1 MNTASLDPAHRPT
14 VSRRIDFRPGQD
26 MYWEIVR
33 NGEDTDGEVLEANS
47 WLGPHSPSPPV
58 HVHDNAEDS
67 FEIVEGRLDV
77 KLDGTWRTYGPGER
91 AAAAPGHRHTLRN
104 SHDEPVRFINRHRP
118 AARLR
123 GVLSRH
129 GVVGVDRED
138 GRRSTSQSASSDLRC
153 DAVQSPPDRDPNL
166 APAAICL
173 RVAVGLGPDAGD
185 EPVSALTP
193 RSKNLALALLAM
205 TQFVI
210 VIDASIVNVALPSI
224 GAHLHFSRDDLTWVV
239 NAYTLTFGGF
249 LLLGGRMA
257 DLLGRRRMFMLGL
270 VVFSLASLAGGL
282 AQSETWLIAA
292 RAVQGLGAAIVS
304 PAALS
309 IITTTFA
316 DGAER
321 NRALGIWGAVAG
333 AGGAA
338 GVLLGGILTSGLN
351 WRWVLF
357 VNVPIGIA
365 AAALAPRILGESRR
379 EEAGNSFD
387 IPGAVAVTGG
397 LALLVYAVVDAVN
410 VGWGATRTIVCLAAA
425 GVLLIAFVAI
435 ELRQRDPLM
444 PFSIFRNRT
453 LRGANIV
460 GLLIGMSLFS
470 MFFFISLYLQD
481 VLGYSPI
488 KTGIAYLP
496 LAVGI
501 IIAAGVAGQLVTR
514 VGFKPPLIAGM
525 ALVAGGLLWF
535 SQVPATGGSFL
546 ADVLGPSLLAAFGLG
561 FAFVPVTIAAVTGTE
576 PHEAGLA
583 SGLINTSQQIGGAL
597 GLAILATI
605 ANSRTQSLFHA
616 GVHSSAVAMTKGFDR
631 AFLVGAGLAVA
642 GAILAAVLISSRDSH
657 EHSKAARIGE
667 TAGADTQAVPVG
679 AG

>member
-1 MNTASLDPAHRPT
+1 VNTL
-14 VSRRIDFRPGQD
+14 
-26 MYWEIVR
+26 
-33 NGEDTDGEVLEANS
+33 
-47 WLGPHSPSPPV
+47 
-58 HVHDNAEDS
+58 
-67 FEIVEGRLDV
+67 
-77 KLDGTWRTYGPGER
+77 
-91 AAAAPGHRHTLRN
+91 
-104 SHDEPVRFINRHRP
+104 
-118 AARLR
+118 
-123 GVLSRH
+123 
-129 GVVGVDRED
+129 
-138 GRRSTSQSASSDLRC
+138 
-153 DAVQSPPDRDPNL
+153 
-166 APAAICL
+166 
-173 RVAVGLGPDAGD
+173 
-185 EPVSALTP
+185 LTP
-193 RSKNLALALLAM
+193 DNRAKSLALVLLAM

-224 GAHLHFSRDDLTWVV
+224 GAHLHFSRDDLSWVV

-270 VVFSLASLAGGL
+270 LVFSLASLAGGL

-338 GVLLGGILTSGLN
+338 GVLLGGILTSGLS

-357 VNVPIGIA
+357 VNVPIGLI
-365 AAALAPRILGESRR
+365 AAALAPRTLGESRR

-387 IPGAVAVTGG
+387 IPGAMAVTAG

-410 VGWGATRTIVCLAAA
+410 VGWGATRTIVGLAAA

-444 PFSIFRNRT
+444 PFQIFRLRT

-481 VLGYSPI
+481 VLHYSPI
-488 KTGIAYLP
+488 TTGIAYLP

-501 IIAAGVAGQLVTR
+501 IIAAGIAGQLVTR
-514 VGFKPPLIAGM
+514 VGFKAPLIAGLV
-525 ALVAGGLLWF
+525 LVAGGLLWF
-535 SQVPATGGSFL
+535 SQLPATGSSFV

-561 FAFVPVTIAAVTGTE
+561 FAFVPVTIAGVTGTK

-605 ANSRTQSLFHA
+605 ANSRTQSLLHA
-616 GVHSSAVAMTKGFDR
+616 GGHSAADALTKGFDR
-631 AFLVGAGLAVA
+631 AFLVGGGFAIA

-657 EHSKAARIGE
+657 EHSRAARTGQ
-667 TAGADTQAVPVG
+667 AGGADPAAVPVA